1 MPCNIVV
8 GAQWGDEGKAKVI
21 DFLCADMKYIVRYQ
35 GGANAGHTV
44 VVEGKKHVFHLIP
57 SGILHP
63 EKICVIGNGV
73 VLDPAKFLEEVEAVK
88 KSDIP
93 VENRLFI
100 SNHCHI
106 IMPYHQLF
114 DVNKEKVLKGKK
126 IGTTG
131 RGIGPCYSDKVARNG
146 IRLID
151 LFDKNLKE
159 QLEGLLEEKNFLLE
173 HYYKVPPLDSG
184 EIFEKYSQYGETLK
198 PYMKN
203 TSYLLNEAL
212 DRGETVLCEGAQG
225 TVLDIDFGTYPYV
238 TSSNSTSGGACTG
251 TGIPPTRIDEVF
263 GVMKPYLTRVGEG
276 YFPTELQDA
285 DGETL
290 QRKGNEFGAT
300 TGRARR
306 CGWFDAVLARYAAMV
321 NGLSSI
327 FLTKLDVLDSFETIK
342 ICTDYEL
349 EGKSVDEIT
358 LSRSDLASFRPVFK
372 EIKGWN
378 CDISGVRRYS
388 DLPDNTKAFVEELE
402 KLIGVPISYLSVGP
416 DRDSTIKRD

>member
-1 MPCNIVV
+1 
-8 GAQWGDEGKAKVI
+8 
-21 DFLCADMKYIVRYQ
+21 
-35 GGANAGHTV
+35 
-44 VVEGKKHVFHLIP
+44 
-57 SGILHP
+57 
-63 EKICVIGNGV
+63 
-73 VLDPAKFLEEVEAVK
+73 
-88 KSDIP
+88 
-93 VENRLFI
+93 
-100 SNHCHI
+100 
-106 IMPYHQLF
+106 
-114 DVNKEKVLKGKK
+114 
-126 IGTTG
+126 
-131 RGIGPCYSDKVARNG
+131 
-146 IRLID
+146 
-151 LFDKNLKE
+151 
-159 QLEGLLEEKNFLLE
+159 
-173 HYYKVPPLDSG
+173 
-184 EIFEKYSQYGETLK
+184 
-198 PYMKN
+198 
-203 TSYLLNEAL
+203 
-212 DRGETVLCEGAQG
+212 
-225 TVLDIDFGTYPYV
+225 
-238 TSSNSTSGGACTG
+238 
-251 TGIPPTRIDEVF
+251 
-263 GVMKPYLTRVGEG
+263 VMKPYLTRVGEG